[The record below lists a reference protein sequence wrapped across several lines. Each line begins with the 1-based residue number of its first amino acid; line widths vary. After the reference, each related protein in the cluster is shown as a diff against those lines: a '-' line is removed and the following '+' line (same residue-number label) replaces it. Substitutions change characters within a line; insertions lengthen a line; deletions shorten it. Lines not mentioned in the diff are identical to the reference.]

1 MSKVSKDTAINKIK
15 ATNPLEVS
23 LFTIKRD
30 APESQKKSDADKAIK
45 LLREYIAD
53 QRDTTI
59 CIVKEK

>member
-1 MSKVSKDTAINKIK
+1 MSTVSKDTAINKIK

-53 QRDTTI
+53 QREVLI
-59 CIVKEK
+59 CLVKEK

>member
-1 MSKVSKDTAINKIK
+1 MSKVSKDTAANKIK
-15 ATNPLEVS
+15 TTDAMEVQ

>member
-1 MSKVSKDTAINKIK
+1 MSTVSKDTAINKIK

-30 APESQKKSDADKAIK
+30 APESHKKSDADKAIK

-53 QRDTTI
+53 QREVLI
-59 CIVKEK
+59 CLVKEK

>member
-23 LFTIKRD
+23 LFTINRD

-53 QRDTTI
+53 QREVLI
-59 CIVKEK
+59 CLVKEK

>member
-1 MSKVSKDTAINKIK
+1 MSTVSKDTAISKIK

-53 QRDTTI
+53 QRQVLI
-59 CIVKEK
+59 CLVKEK

>member
-15 ATNPLEVS
+15 ATNPMEIQV
-23 LFTIKRD
+23 FTIKRD
-30 APESQKKSDADKAIK
+30 APENQKKSDADKAIK
-45 LLREYIAD
+45 LLREYIAE